1 MGVLDDMPGVRREA
15 VPGPDGY
22 SGCDLERPEWT
33 KQQRDHL
40 KTLFDGTSDH
50 YFAQRDKPEWTKPAV
65 QMKDSLDEHRDFRI
79 RQLLIRFN
87 NPTGLVGLLETIAT
101 VFTDL
106 TDRVD
111 VLEMELNRLKRAKQ

>member
-22 SGCDLERPEWT
+22 SGCSLEKPSWEERLQARTEST
-33 KQQRDHL
+33 L
-40 KTLFDGTSDH
+40 KWLEEQGEVE
-50 YFAQRDKPEWTKPAV
+50 QKPEWTKPV
-65 QMKDSLDEHRDFRI
+65 MQIKDSLDEHRKYRI
-79 RQLLIRFN
+79 RQLMIRFN

-111 VLEMELNRLKRAKQ
+111 VLEMELKRREL

>member
-1 MGVLDDMPGVRREA
+1 MEGARREA

-22 SGCDLERPEWT
+22 SGCGLE
-33 KQQRDHL
+33 Q
-40 KTLFDGTSDH
+40 
-50 YFAQRDKPEWTKPAV
+50 PEWTKPV
-65 QMKDSLDEHRDFRI
+65 MQIKDSLEEHRDYRI

-111 VLEMELNRLKRAKQ
+111 VLEMELNRLKRAKG